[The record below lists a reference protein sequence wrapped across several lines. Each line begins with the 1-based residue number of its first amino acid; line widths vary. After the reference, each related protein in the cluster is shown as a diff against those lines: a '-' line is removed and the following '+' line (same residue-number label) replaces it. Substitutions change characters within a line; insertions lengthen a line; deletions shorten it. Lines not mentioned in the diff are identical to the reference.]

1 MGKNLDQNIES
12 LLLKPKTRQQLAAE
26 YSISVNTLK
35 KRLKL
40 IGITLH
46 KGLIFPST
54 QKIIYSRL
62 GLPEGLKTVQG
73 LRFLIKFDD

>member
-1 MGKNLDQNIES
+1 MEKDFDQNIEF

-35 KRLKL
+35 NRLKM
-40 IGITLH
+40 IGITLQ

-54 QKIIYSRL
+54 QKIIYSSL
-62 GLPEGLKTVQG
+62 GLPAGLKTE
-73 LRFLIKFDD
+73 